1 MQVLAQFTAHS
12 AGKKGQQAYMLG
24 SPDWFVDVT
33 DLVRD
38 WLRVG
43 NPRVAMLNKQGYLVG
58 LEPGITTLH
67 VSIKKTQARH
77 CKWKCCK

>member
-12 AGKKGQQAYMLG
+12 STKKGQPTYMLG

-33 DLVRD
+33 ALVHD

-43 NPRVAMLNKQGYLVG
+43 NSRVAVLNKQGYLVG
-58 LEPGITTLH
+58 LEPGITSLH
-67 VSIKKTQARH
+67 VSI
-77 CKWKCCK
+77 